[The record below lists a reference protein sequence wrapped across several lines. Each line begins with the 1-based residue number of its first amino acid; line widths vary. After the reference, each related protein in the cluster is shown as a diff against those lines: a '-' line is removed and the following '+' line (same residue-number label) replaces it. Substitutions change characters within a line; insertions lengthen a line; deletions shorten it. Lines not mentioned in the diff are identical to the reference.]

1 MDCPVVGVEDGE
13 SLVVDVADGDTP
25 VDAAPVW
32 AAPENAGA
40 GTCPDAG
47 GTPWI
52 SMMRTSPLAMMRR
65 PAARGAAAGAG
76 GGRLPGWPSA
86 RA

>member
-1 MDCPVVGVEDGE
+1 MDRPVDGVEDGE
-13 SLVVDVADGDTP
+13 SLVIDVADVDAP
-25 VDAAPVW
+25 VDAAPAW
-32 AAPENAGA
+32 ATPEAAGA
-40 GTCPDAG
+40 DACPDAG
-47 GTPWI
+47 GTLWI
-52 SMMRTSPLAMMRR
+52 STMRTSPLAMMRR

>member
-1 MDCPVVGVEDGE
+1 MDCPVVGVEDAE
-13 SLVVDVADGDTP
+13 SLVDDVADGDTP

-32 AAPENAGA
+32 ATPEAA
-40 GTCPDAG
+40 DACPDAG
-47 GTPWI
+47 GTLWI
-52 SMMRTSPLAMMRR
+52 STMRTSPLAMMRR
-65 PAARGAAAGAG
+65 PAARGTAAGAG